1 MKTTTQ
7 IHLDLPGP
15 SRSRDPPTDEAIAEF
30 QTQVL
35 SFYKRHGRHDMLWR
49 HTDDPYRILVSEI
62 MLQQT
67 QVERVTVKYPAFIQ
81 SFPDAVALASAPQ
94 SAVIAAWQGMGYN
107 RRAIALKKCA
117 EKMVNEYGGTLPR
130 DPEVLAAFPGIGP
143 ATASSICAF
152 AFNLPVVFIETNIR
166 RVFIHFFFPGTEAV
180 TDKEILPLVERAL
193 DRENP
198 HVWYWA
204 LMDLGTDLKKRVP
217 NPNRK
222 STGYTKQAPF
232 EGSDR
237 RIRGMILK
245 FLIGKSP
252 VRENAILDHVR
263 EEPARVNRLL
273 LALEKEG
280 FIRKSRAG
288 YRLAD

>member
-7 IHLDLPGP
+7 THLDLPGL

-67 QVERVTVKYPAFIQ
+67 QVERVAVKYPAFIQ

-245 FLIGKSP
+245 FLIGNVP
-252 VRENAILDHVR
+252 AREKAIVDCVH
-263 EEPARVNRLL
+263 EEPARVRRILMV
-273 LALEKEG
+273 LEKEG
-280 FIRKSRAG
+280 FIRKSGAG